1 MRGRLGLD
9 ADVRLLDRHVL
20 TETAV
25 AGGAATGAFVFVL
38 VAGNILTQ
46 VSSAIASGRVS
57 GWEGLELVGLLI
69 PGVLPY
75 ALPLGL
81 LTGVLI
87 AFGRMSSQQELTA
100 MKASGRSLGRIARPA
115 LLLAGGL
122 ALLSAWL
129 NLEIAPSANTEYR
142 RLLVGSAKDNPASV
156 IVPGKLNRQFPGMVI
171 RAAER
176 DGEVLRDFWLWSV
189 DERGRLTQTVHAR
202 EARLAPSLN
211 RKGEGILRVE
221 LTDARLEKR
230 QPGDET
236 FASPSSFIQA
246 RTTSLEFAASGVFK
260 DGENFQ
266 RKLRWLTTSELL
278 DAMDKGWQVA
288 PNATRK
294 EKEQGQMLAATQL
307 MAHLASAFSVFSL
320 AFLAVPL
327 AVRVGRSETFVNAA
341 IALGVALTYYL
352 LTSMAAYVKD
362 PDLRPDL
369 LIWLP
374 NVVVVGLA
382 WTLLRRASRH

>member
-1 MRGRLGLD
+1 MVGLD

-25 AGGAATGAFVFVL
+25 SGGAATGAFVFVM
-38 VAGNILTQ
+38 VAGNILSQ

-75 ALPLGL
+75 AMPLGL

-129 NLEIAPSANTEYR
+129 NLEVSPSANTEYR

-202 EARLAPSLN
+202 EARLAPGVNS
-211 RKGEGILRVE
+211 KGEGILRVE

-246 RTTSLEFAASGVFK
+246 RTTSLEFAASGIFK

-294 EKEQGQMLAATQL
+294 EKEQGQMLATTQL
-307 MAHLASAFSVFSL
+307 MSHLAGAFSVFSL

-341 IALGVALTYYL
+341 VALGVALSYYL

-374 NVVVVGLA
+374 NVVVIGLA
-382 WTLLRRASRH
+382 WSLLRRASRH

>member
-1 MRGRLGLD
+1 
-9 ADVRLLDRHVL
+9 VRLLDRHVL
-20 TETAV
+20 TETAI
-25 AGGAATGAFVFVL
+25 AGGGATCAFVFVM

-46 VSSAIASGRVS
+46 VSGAIASGRVG

-115 LLLAGGL
+115 LILAGGL

-129 NLEIAPSANTEYR
+129 NLEVAPVANTEYR
-142 RLLVGSAKDNPASV
+142 RLLIGSAKDNPASV

-171 RAAER
+171 RATER

-189 DERGRLTQTVHAR
+189 DDRGRLTQTIHAR
-202 EARLAPSLN
+202 EARLAPDVN
-211 RKGEGILRVE
+211 KAGEGILRVT
-221 LTDARLEKR
+221 LTDARMERR
-230 QPGDET
+230 QAGDENFT
-236 FASPSSFIQA
+236 RPSSFTTADI
-246 RTTSLEFAASGVFK
+246 TSLEFPASGIFK

-266 RKLRWLTTSELL
+266 RKLRWLTTAELL
-278 DAMDKGWQVA
+278 VAIDKGWQVA
-288 PNATRK
+288 PNATPA
-294 EKEQGQMLAATQL
+294 EKERGQMLAATQL
-307 MAHLASAFSVFSL
+307 MSHLASAFSVFSL

-327 AVRVGRSETFVNAA
+327 AVRVGRSETFVNASV
-341 IALGVALTYYL
+341 ALGVALTYYL

-362 PDLRPDL
+362 PALRPDV

-374 NVVVVGLA
+374 NLVVLGLA
-382 WTLLRRASRH
+382 WFLLRRASRH

>member
-1 MRGRLGLD
+1 M
-9 ADVRLLDRHVL
+9 RLLDRHVL

-115 LLLAGGL
+115 LFLAAGL

-142 RLLVGSAKDNPASV
+142 RLLLGSAKDNPASV

-294 EKEQGQMLAATQL
+294 EKEQGQMLATTQL
-307 MAHLASAFSVFSL
+307 MSHLASAFSVFSL

-374 NVVVVGLA
+374 NVVVIGLA

>member
-1 MRGRLGLD
+1 M
-9 ADVRLLDRHVL
+9 RLLDRHVL

-25 AGGAATGAFVFVL
+25 ASGVATGAFVFVL
-38 VAGNILTQ
+38 VAGNILSQ
-46 VSSAIASGRVS
+46 VSGAIASGRVS
-57 GWEGLELVGLLI
+57 GWEGLELVGLLV

-115 LLLAGGL
+115 LLLAGIL

-142 RLLVGSAKDNPASV
+142 RLLLGSAKDNPASV

-211 RKGEGILRVE
+211 SKGEGILRVE

-246 RTTSLEFAASGVFK
+246 RTTSLEFPASGVFK
-260 DGENFQ
+260 DGDNFQ

-294 EKEQGQMLAATQL
+294 EKEQGQMLATTQL
-307 MAHLASAFSVFSL
+307 MSHLASAFSVFSL

-341 IALGVALTYYL
+341 IALAVALTYYIL
-352 LTSMAAYVKD
+352 SSAAASVKN
-362 PDLRPDL
+362 PATP
-369 LIWLP
+369 
-374 NVVVVGLA
+374 LA
-382 WTLLRRASRH
+382 MLSIGWPSIVPSKRKRKSHESPWRKNSSI

>member
-1 MRGRLGLD
+1 M
-9 ADVRLLDRHVL
+9 RLLDRHVL

-129 NLEIAPSANTEYR
+129 NLEVAPSANTEYR
-142 RLLVGSAKDNPASV
+142 RLLLGSAKDNPASV

>member
-1 MRGRLGLD
+1 LD
-9 ADVRLLDRHVL
+9 AGVRLLDRHVL
-20 TETAV
+20 TETAI
-25 AGGAATGAFVFVL
+25 AGGGATGAFVFVM

-57 GWEGLELVGLLI
+57 GWEGLGLVGLLI

-87 AFGRMSSQQELTA
+87 AFGRMGSQQELTA

-115 LLLAGGL
+115 LILAAAL

-129 NLEIAPSANTEYR
+129 NLEIAPVANTEYR

-189 DERGRLTQTVHAR
+189 DDRGRLTQTIHAR
-202 EARLAPSLN
+202 EARLAPDVN
-211 RKGEGILRVE
+211 KAGEGILRVT
-221 LTDARLEKR
+221 LTDARMERR
-230 QPGDET
+230 QAGDENFT
-236 FASPSSFIQA
+236 RPSSFTTAGI
-246 RTTSLEFAASGVFK
+246 TSLEFPASGIFK

-266 RKLRWLTTSELL
+266 RKLRWLTTAELL
-278 DAMDKGWQVA
+278 DARDKGWQVA
-288 PNATRK
+288 PNATLE
-294 EKEQGQMLAATQL
+294 EKERGQMLATTQL
-307 MAHLASAFSVFSL
+307 MSHLASAFSVFSL

-327 AVRVGRSETFVNAA
+327 AVRVGRSETFVNASV
-341 IALGVALTYYL
+341 ALGVALTYYL

-362 PDLRPDL
+362 PALRPDV

-374 NVVVVGLA
+374 NLVVLSLA
-382 WTLLRRASRH
+382 WFLLRRASRH

>member
-1 MRGRLGLD
+1 MD
-9 ADVRLLDRHVL
+9 AEVRLLDRHVL

-25 AGGAATGAFVFVL
+25 AGGAATGAFVFVM

-57 GWEGLELVGLLI
+57 GWEGLELVGLLF

-115 LLLAGGL
+115 LLLAGAL

-129 NLEIAPSANTEYR
+129 NLEVAPYANTEYR

-176 DGEVLRDFWLWSV
+176 DGEVLRDFWLWSA
-189 DERGRLTQTVHAR
+189 DEQGRLTQTIHAR
-202 EARLAPSLN
+202 EARLAPAVN
-211 RKGEGILRVE
+211 AKGEGILRIT

-230 QPGDET
+230 QAGDEN
-236 FASPSSFIQA
+236 FDRPSSF
-246 RTTSLEFAASGVFK
+246 TTAGTTQLEFPASGIFK

-278 DAMDKGWQVA
+278 VAMDKGWQVA

-294 EKEQGQMLAATQL
+294 EKERGQMLATTQL
-307 MAHLASAFSVFSL
+307 MAHLAGALSVFSL

-341 IALGVALTYYL
+341 VALGVALSYYL

-374 NVVVVGLA
+374 NVVVVGVA
-382 WTLLRRASRH
+382 WSLLRRASRH

>member
-1 MRGRLGLD
+1 LD

-202 EARLAPSLN
+202 EARLAPSVN
-211 RKGEGILRVE
+211 SKGEGILRVE

>member
-1 MRGRLGLD
+1 M
-9 ADVRLLDRHVL
+9 RLLDRHVL

-115 LLLAGGL
+115 LILAGGL

-142 RLLVGSAKDNPASV
+142 RLLLGSAKDNPASV

-294 EKEQGQMLAATQL
+294 EKEQGQMLATTQL
-307 MAHLASAFSVFSL
+307 MSHLASAFSVFSL

>member
-1 MRGRLGLD
+1 MVGLD

-25 AGGAATGAFVFVL
+25 AGGAATGAFVFVM
-38 VAGNILTQ
+38 VAGNILSQ

-75 ALPLGL
+75 AMPLGL

-129 NLEIAPSANTEYR
+129 NLEVSPSANTEYR

-202 EARLAPSLN
+202 EARLAPGVNS
-211 RKGEGILRVE
+211 KGEGILRVE

-246 RTTSLEFAASGVFK
+246 RTTSLEFAASGIFK

-278 DAMDKGWQVA
+278 DAIDQGWQVA

-294 EKEQGQMLAATQL
+294 EKEQGQMLATTQL
-307 MAHLASAFSVFSL
+307 MSHLAGAFSVFSL

-341 IALGVALTYYL
+341 VALGVALSYYL

-374 NVVVVGLA
+374 NVVVIGLA

>member
-1 MRGRLGLD
+1 MVGLD
-9 ADVRLLDRHVL
+9 VEVRLLDRHVL

-46 VSSAIASGRVS
+46 VSSAIASGRVN

-115 LLLAGGL
+115 LLLAAGL

-129 NLEIAPSANTEYR
+129 NLEVAPSANTEYR
-142 RLLVGSAKDNPASV
+142 RLLLGSAKDNPASV

-171 RAAER
+171 RATER

-202 EARLAPSLN
+202 EARLAPAVN
-211 RKGEGILRVE
+211 GQGEGILRVE

-230 QPGDET
+230 QPGDVT

-246 RTTSLEFAASGVFK
+246 KTTSLEFPASGIFK

-278 DAMDKGWQVA
+278 DAIDKGWQLA

-294 EKEQGQMLAATQL
+294 EKEQGQMLAMTQL
-307 MAHLASAFSVFSL
+307 MSHLASAFSVFSL

-327 AVRVGRSETFVNAA
+327 AVRVGRSETFVNAT

-362 PDLRPDL
+362 PELRPDL

-382 WTLLRRASRH
+382 WTLLRRAARH

>member
-1 MRGRLGLD
+1 VRGWLGLD

-25 AGGAATGAFVFVL
+25 ASGIATGAFVFVL
-38 VAGNILTQ
+38 VAGNILSQ
-46 VSSAIASGRVS
+46 VSGAIASGRVS
-57 GWEGLELVGLLI
+57 GWEGLELVGLLV

-115 LLLAGGL
+115 LLLAGIL

-142 RLLVGSAKDNPASV
+142 RLLLGSAKDNPASV

-211 RKGEGILRVE
+211 NKGEGILRVE

-260 DGENFQ
+260 DGDNFQ

-294 EKEQGQMLAATQL
+294 EKEQGQMLATTQL
-307 MAHLASAFSVFSL
+307 MSHLASAFSVFSL

-341 IALGVALTYYL
+341 IALGIALTYYL

>member
-1 MRGRLGLD
+1 M
-9 ADVRLLDRHVL
+9 RLLDRHVL

-38 VAGNILTQ
+38 VAGNILSQ

-142 RLLVGSAKDNPASV
+142 RLLLGSAKDNPASV

-260 DGENFQ
+260 DGDNFQ

-294 EKEQGQMLAATQL
+294 EKEQGQMLATTQL
-307 MAHLASAFSVFSL
+307 MSHLASAFSVFSL

-341 IALGVALTYYL
+341 IALGIALTYYL

>member
-1 MRGRLGLD
+1 LD

-25 AGGAATGAFVFVL
+25 AGGAATGAFVFVM

-75 ALPLGL
+75 AMPLGL

-100 MKASGRSLGRIARPA
+100 MKASGRSLGRTARPA
-115 LLLAGGL
+115 LLLAGCL

-129 NLEIAPSANTEYR
+129 NLEIAPYANTEYR

-211 RKGEGILRVE
+211 SKGEGILRVE

-246 RTTSLEFAASGVFK
+246 RTTSLEFPASGVFK
-260 DGENFQ
+260 DGDNFQ

-294 EKEQGQMLAATQL
+294 EKEQGQMLATTQL
-307 MAHLASAFSVFSL
+307 MSHLASAFSVFSL

-341 IALGVALTYYL
+341 IALGIALTYYL

>member
-1 MRGRLGLD
+1 
-9 ADVRLLDRHVL
+9 VRLLDRHVL
-20 TETAV
+20 TETAI

-38 VAGNILTQ
+38 VAGNILSQ
-46 VSSAIASGRVS
+46 VSSAIASGRVNA
-57 GWEGLELVGLLI
+57 WEGLELVGLLI

-142 RLLVGSAKDNPASV
+142 RLLLGSAKDNPASV

-189 DERGRLTQTVHAR
+189 DDRGRLTQTVHAR
-202 EARLAPSLN
+202 EARLAPGVNSA
-211 RKGEGILRVE
+211 GEGILRVN

-246 RTTSLEFAASGVFK
+246 RTTSLEFAASGIFK
-260 DGENFQ
+260 DGDNFQ

-278 DAMDKGWQVA
+278 EAMDKGWQVA

-294 EKEQGQMLAATQL
+294 EKEQGQMLATTQL
-307 MAHLASAFSVFSL
+307 MSHLASAFSVFSL

-341 IALGVALTYYL
+341 VALGVALTYYL

-374 NVVVVGLA
+374 NIVVVGLA
-382 WTLLRRASRH
+382 WALLRRASRH

>member
-1 MRGRLGLD
+1 MRGQLGLD

-115 LLLAGGL
+115 LFLAAGL

-142 RLLVGSAKDNPASV
+142 RLLLGSAKDNPASV

-294 EKEQGQMLAATQL
+294 EKEQGQMLATTQL
-307 MAHLASAFSVFSL
+307 MSHLASAFSVFSL

-374 NVVVVGLA
+374 NVVVIGLA

>member
-1 MRGRLGLD
+1 VQGTLGFD

-20 TETAV
+20 TETAI

-38 VAGNILTQ
+38 VAGNILSQ
-46 VSSAIASGRVS
+46 VSSAIASGRVNA
-57 GWEGLELVGLLI
+57 WEGLELVGLLI

-142 RLLVGSAKDNPASV
+142 RLLLGSAKDNPASV

-189 DERGRLTQTVHAR
+189 DDRGRLTQTVHAR
-202 EARLAPSLN
+202 EARLAPGVNSA
-211 RKGEGILRVE
+211 GEGILRVN

-246 RTTSLEFAASGVFK
+246 RTTSLEFAASGIFK
-260 DGENFQ
+260 DGDNFQ

-294 EKEQGQMLAATQL
+294 EKEQGQMLATTQL
-307 MAHLASAFSVFSL
+307 MSHLASAFSVFSL

>member
-1 MRGRLGLD
+1 MD

-38 VAGNILTQ
+38 VAGNILSQ

-115 LLLAGGL
+115 LLLAAGF

-142 RLLVGSAKDNPASV
+142 RLLLGSAKDNPASV

-260 DGENFQ
+260 DGDNFQ

-294 EKEQGQMLAATQL
+294 EKEQGQMLATTQL
-307 MAHLASAFSVFSL
+307 MSHLASAFSVFSL

>member
-1 MRGRLGLD
+1 M
-9 ADVRLLDRHVL
+9 RLLDRHVL

-25 AGGAATGAFVFVL
+25 AGGAATGAFVFVM

-46 VSSAIASGRVS
+46 VSGAIASGRVS
-57 GWEGLELVGLLI
+57 GWEGLELVGLLF

-87 AFGRMSSQQELTA
+87 AFGRMGSQQELTA
-100 MKASGRSLGRIARPA
+100 MKASGLSLGRIARPA

-129 NLEIAPSANTEYR
+129 NLEIAPYSNTEYR

-156 IVPGKLNRQFPGMVI
+156 IVPGKLNRQFAGMVI

-202 EARLAPSLN
+202 EARLTPAVN
-211 RKGEGILRVE
+211 AKGEGILRVT

-246 RTTSLEFAASGVFK
+246 GTTFLEFPASGIFK
-260 DGENFQ
+260 DGDNFQ

-288 PNATRK
+288 PNASRR
-294 EKEQGQMLAATQL
+294 EKERGQMLAATQL
-307 MAHLASAFSVFSL
+307 MSHLAGAVSVFSL

-341 IALGVALTYYL
+341 VALAVALSYYL

-374 NVVVVGLA
+374 NLVVLGVA

>member
-1 MRGRLGLD
+1 MVGLD

-20 TETAV
+20 TETAI
-25 AGGAATGAFVFVL
+25 AGGTATGAFVFVL
-38 VAGNILTQ
+38 VAGNILSQ

-142 RLLVGSAKDNPASV
+142 RLLLGSAKDNPASV

-202 EARLAPSLN
+202 EARLTPSLN
-211 RKGEGILRVE
+211 SKGEGILRVE

-278 DAMDKGWQVA
+278 DTIDKGWQVA

-294 EKEQGQMLAATQL
+294 EKEQGQMLAMTQL
-307 MAHLASAFSVFSL
+307 MSHLASAFSVFSL

-327 AVRVGRSETFVNAA
+327 AVRVGRSETFVNAT
-341 IALGVALTYYL
+341 IALGIALSYYL

-374 NVVVVGLA
+374 NVVVVVLA

>member
-1 MRGRLGLD
+1 M
-9 ADVRLLDRHVL
+9 RLLDRHVL

-25 AGGAATGAFVFVL
+25 AGGGATGAFVFVM

-46 VSSAIASGRVS
+46 VSGAIASGRVS
-57 GWEGLELVGLLI
+57 GWEGLALIGLLI

-115 LLLAGGL
+115 LLLAAGL
-122 ALLSAWL
+122 AVLSAWL
-129 NLEIAPSANTEYR
+129 NLEVAPVANTEYR

-171 RAAER
+171 RATER

-189 DERGRLTQTVHAR
+189 DDRGRLTQTIHAR
-202 EARLAPSLN
+202 EARLAPEVN
-211 RKGEGILRVE
+211 KAGEGILRVT
-221 LTDARLEKR
+221 LTDARMERR
-230 QPGDET
+230 QAGDENFT
-236 FASPSSFIQA
+236 RPSAFTTAAI
-246 RTTSLEFAASGVFK
+246 TSLEFPAAGIFK

-266 RKLRWLTTSELL
+266 RKLRWLTTAELL
-278 DAMDKGWQVA
+278 DAAEKGWQVA
-288 PNATRK
+288 PNATPK
-294 EKEQGQMLAATQL
+294 EKERGQMLAKTQL
-307 MAHLASAFSVFSL
+307 MSHLAGALSVFSL

-341 IALGVALTYYL
+341 VALGVALSYYM
-352 LTSMAAYVKD
+352 LTSMAAYVKN

-374 NVVVVGLA
+374 NLTVLGLA
-382 WTLLRRASRH
+382 WFLLRRASRH

>member
-1 MRGRLGLD
+1 MVGLD

-25 AGGAATGAFVFVL
+25 AGGAATGAFVFVM

-46 VSSAIASGRVS
+46 VSNAIASGRVS

-75 ALPLGL
+75 AMPLGL

-129 NLEIAPSANTEYR
+129 NLEVSPSANTEYR

-202 EARLAPSLN
+202 EARLAPGVNS
-211 RKGEGILRVE
+211 KGEGILRVE

-246 RTTSLEFAASGVFK
+246 RTTSLEFAASGIFK

-266 RKLRWLTTSELL
+266 RKLRWLTTAELL

-294 EKEQGQMLAATQL
+294 EKEQGQMLATTQL
-307 MAHLASAFSVFSL
+307 MSHLAGAFSVFSL

-341 IALGVALTYYL
+341 VALGVALSYYL
-352 LTSMAAYVKD
+352 LTSIAAYVKD

>member
-1 MRGRLGLD
+1 
-9 ADVRLLDRHVL
+9 VRLLDRHVL
-20 TETAV
+20 TETAI

-38 VAGNILTQ
+38 VAGNILSQ
-46 VSSAIASGRVS
+46 VSSAIASGRVNA
-57 GWEGLELVGLLI
+57 WEGLELVGLLI

-142 RLLVGSAKDNPASV
+142 RLLLGSAKDNPASV

-189 DERGRLTQTVHAR
+189 DDRGRLTQTVHAR
-202 EARLAPSLN
+202 EARLAPGVNSA
-211 RKGEGILRVE
+211 GEGILRVN

-246 RTTSLEFAASGVFK
+246 RTTSLEFAASGIFK
-260 DGENFQ
+260 DGDNFQ

-278 DAMDKGWQVA
+278 EAMDKGWQVA

-294 EKEQGQMLAATQL
+294 EKEQGQMLATTQL
-307 MAHLASAFSVFSL
+307 MSHLASAFSVFSL

-374 NVVVVGLA
+374 NIVVVGLA

>member
-1 MRGRLGLD
+1 
-9 ADVRLLDRHVL
+9 VRLLDRHVL

-142 RLLVGSAKDNPASV
+142 RLLLGSAKDNPASV

-294 EKEQGQMLAATQL
+294 EKEQGQMLATTQL
-307 MAHLASAFSVFSL
+307 MSHLASAFSVFSL

>member
-1 MRGRLGLD
+1 M
-9 ADVRLLDRHVL
+9 RLLDRHVL

-294 EKEQGQMLAATQL
+294 EKEQGQMLATTQL
-307 MAHLASAFSVFSL
+307 MSHLASAFSVFSL